1 MATLDETNIF
11 GIPLTRQYGLEPKPA
26 PAPMSEQEQASR
38 QEFESRIGSNNKFG
52 LTYEG
57 FLKAK
62 EKKLVSDQRMQV
74 AQAVA
79 GGDSDKA
86 LEGFYELPMVTD
98 QFPAYMTPVLGN
110 IIDEKERRYFAEK
123 SGRELKDPR
132 DVELEMLMASD
143 PRDVKQ
149 FTTQDPVSGAMST
162 LAGVSSL
169 IGIGE
174 GPTMLKAGIMSMFP
188 SLRKGIETPK
198 LGLDISEAPRI
209 DYNDRSFQAPTI
221 QANTMD
227 GQGGGG
233 GGIGDIQPQPTRD
246 YAGFISSVE
255 KTALGP
261 QKFGSGQDLITYL
274 ESPKRSGISTKELE
288 YIDFDQIR
296 NNPDLT
302 KEDVIAHIQANRPKV
317 YRIERS
323 EDNPTY
329 RADENDNPLNELP
342 YDQEASDLVNAE
354 EAAYFADEYGGELE
368 KQNSSIINNPELQSS
383 GFIVNSE
390 NIKNPTVLADLE
402 SFINR
407 NPEAYNY
414 TTRPLIKINYPD
426 DRVGFEI
433 TSADFEAGSTFE
445 DGTPYTFNSLKEITE
460 EGATL
465 EFPTLK
471 EDPFDIAQEAADLR
485 MSPDYGGQYSVYEA
499 AGDNTG
505 SIYKI
510 TGNDDSGYQV
520 YVDDEPVRGDL
531 GTGGDAD
538 IANFNDLADA
548 RGRVQAEAYDNGDI
562 MEGANTFDTGIN
574 SEQFLDTAPEDVF
587 TGKATLPTRFGD
599 DDYSRYRLPMGG
611 AENYREFTLHIENPK
626 TTTRYDSSK
635 GDKHF
640 GGGDELLHYRVSDR
654 IDEDGKRVLFVE
666 EIQSDLH
673 STASSTKSDA
683 TYELSA
689 KERQKI
695 TNQLEEFGLRA
706 NTKELKGYG
715 NLFYRGEPGT
725 GGEKMINIGDL
736 PSIARDI
743 KAGRTSKFGSQKGDE
758 FVENFGFEKTQEI
771 GELIEKLRTGDLPD
785 FPYKGNDFIDLAV
798 KDIMKLAAE
807 GNYERVAFTNPATQ
821 LRRNSKDLEYIDSI
835 EVNQVPFLT
844 KAEQQFNEDFVRTS
858 DESRMST
865 VAPTSLATESTF
877 LDVNGK
883 NRMRLD
889 GPMVDA
895 DLNSF
900 VSINTDFVVNNPQAQ
915 KSWQVFHFN
924 QNLKSDA
931 MNETNV
937 YNYQEGVGSLSEN
950 SGMSY
955 EDYMKFG
962 TSDHRT
968 NVDYIFS
975 RADSPLTP
983 TQVAEELQA
992 MGIRRAKARR
1002 LKETQEAIAKMQEAT
1017 PMTND
1022 EAYDGFLNMTEAFY
1036 KATERSDSAY
1046 HKSLAVPPKFF
1057 PKKPFDQLTL
1067 DDMPVSPRE
1076 LANINQETRQGI
1088 SYLMGEFRR
1097 NTLPNLDSAGMYKV
1111 KTKGTGY
1118 KVDTDKFMIEKG
1130 EIQDNYKADGYADL
1144 DSMLR
1149 DLRLDKKTEAIVRKD
1164 AEKGIIPVSTTDK
1177 QIYQI
1182 EAEGGDGKKP
1192 KLIYSSLI
1200 PKSATKFAKK
1210 YNKDAEAKLKNVL
1223 YTSDENLSPTDLYTN
1238 FLAEQKKL
1246 RAEGKNIIQNKKVG
1260 QYDPDDYFDFEAH
1273 EAATIDITEEMRK
1286 AILEEGVN
1294 VMYKGGIVNKVKS
1307 MDKPIQGNR
1316 REM

>member
-11 GIPLTRQYGLEPKPA
+11 GLPLTRQYGLEPKPA
-26 PAPMSEQEQASR
+26 PAPMSEQEQANR

-74 AQAVA
+74 AQALA
-79 GGDSDKA
+79 EGDTDKA
-86 LEGFYELPMVTD
+86 YEGFTELPMVTD

-123 SGRELKDPR
+123 AGRELKDPR

-174 GPTMLKAGIMSMFP
+174 GPTMLKAGIMGAFP
-188 SLRKGIETPK
+188 SLRKGMTAK
-198 LGLDISEAPRI
+198 
-209 DYNDRSFQAPTI
+209 
-221 QANTMD
+221 TMD

-233 GGIGDIQPQPTRD
+233 GGISNIQPQPTKD
-246 YAGFISSVE
+246 YAGFVSSVE
-255 KTALGP
+255 RAALGP
-261 QKFGSGQDLITYL
+261 QRFGTGQDLIKYL
-274 ESPKRSGISTKELE
+274 EAGRKGVSTKELE

-329 RADENDNPLNELP
+329 QGDTGDHPLNELP
-342 YDQEASDLVNAE
+342 YDQELSDDLNFE
-354 EAAYFADEYGGELE
+354 ETNYWADAYGGDLE
-368 KQNSSIINNPELQSS
+368 KQSDFILNNPVLESN
-383 GFIVNSE
+383 GFVVNSE

-402 SFINR
+402 SFIGL
-407 NPEAYNY
+407 NPEAYSY
-414 TTRPLIKINYPD
+414 ADKTLIKVNLPD
-426 DRVGFEI
+426 GGEPLEI
-433 TSADFEAGSTFE
+433 RASDIDSGDYNLVDLVDNMVKSK
-445 DGTPYTFNSLKEITE
+445 N
-460 EGATL
+460 ATL

-471 EDPFDIAQEAADLR
+471 EDPFAIAQEAAELR
-485 MSPDYGGQYSVYEA
+485 MSPDYGNQFEVYEFV
-499 AGDNTG
+499 GDNT
-505 SIYKI
+505 SYSYRI
-510 TGNDDSGYQV
+510 TGSDDMGYQV
-520 YVDDEPVRGDL
+520 YVDDAPVRGDL
-531 GTGGDAD
+531 GTRGGAD
-538 IANFNDLADA
+538 VAYFDDLADA
-548 RGRVQAEAYDNGDI
+548 RARVQAEAFDNGDI
-562 MEGANTFDTGIN
+562 RESDNSIDYGSNANRMIDSLP
-574 SEQFLDTAPEDVF
+574 SEVISGQ
-587 TGKATLPTRFGD
+587 ATLRTRFGD
-599 DDYSRYRLPMGG
+599 EYENYRLPMGG

-626 TTTRYDSSK
+626 TATRYDSSK
-635 GDKHF
+635 GTKHF
-640 GGGDELLHYRVSDR
+640 GGGDELLHYRTTDR

-673 STASSTKSDA
+673 STASSTQSDA
-683 TYELSA
+683 TYELPA

-695 TNQLEEFGLRA
+695 ANQLEEFGLRA
-706 NTKELKGYG
+706 NTKELRGYG
-715 NLFYRGEPGT
+715 NFFYRGEPGT
-725 GGEKMINIGDL
+725 GGEKMIDIGAL
-736 PSIARDI
+736 PSIAKDI
-743 KAGRTSKFGSQKGDE
+743 KAGRTENFGSQKADD
-758 FVENFGFEKTQEI
+758 FVENFGMEKTQEI
-771 GELIEKLRTGDLPD
+771 GDLVTKLQEGNLPD
-785 FPYKGNDFIDLAV
+785 LPYKGNDYIDLAV

-807 GNYERVAFTNPATQ
+807 GNYDRVAFTNPATQ
-821 LRRNSKDLEYIDSI
+821 LQRNRKDLEYIDSI
-835 EVNQVPFLT
+835 EINQVPFLT

-877 LDVNGK
+877 FDVNGK

-889 GPMVDA
+889 GPLGDA

-900 VSINTDFVVNNPQAQ
+900 VSTHTDFVVNNPQAQ
-915 KSWQVFHFN
+915 KFWQDFHKN
-924 QNLKSDA
+924 QKIKSA
-931 MNETNV
+931 ENYETDV
-937 YNYQEGVGSLSEN
+937 YNYEEGMGSLSEN

-962 TSDHRT
+962 SPDHRL

-975 RADSPLTP
+975 KADSPLTP
-983 TQVAEELQA
+983 AQVAEELQA
-992 MGIRRAKARR
+992 IGIRRAKATR
-1002 LKETQEAIAKMQEAT
+1002 LQETKKAVAKMQATYVNDLRLETT

-1022 EAYDGFLNMTEAFY
+1022 EAYDGFLKIAENIAAGVE
-1036 KATERSDSAY
+1036 
-1046 HKSLAVPPKFF
+1046 F
-1057 PKKPFDQLTL
+1057 PKKPFNQLTL
-1067 DDMPVSPRE
+1067 DDMPLSPSE
-1076 LANINQETRQGI
+1076 LTRINQETRRGI

-1097 NTLPNLDSAGMYKV
+1097 NTLPNLDNAGKYLV

-1118 KVDTDKFMIEKG
+1118 KVDRDKFMIERG
-1130 EIQDNYKADGYADL
+1130 EIQDNYKGAGYDDL
-1144 DSMLR
+1144 DSMIR
-1149 DLRLDKKTEAIVRKD
+1149 DLRLDKKTEEIVRKD
-1164 AEKGIIPVSTTDK
+1164 AEKGLIPVSTTDK

-1223 YTSDENLSPTDLYTN
+1223 YTDDENLSPIGLHTD
-1238 FLAEQKKL
+1238 FLAEQAKL
-1246 RAEGKNIIQNKKVG
+1246 RAKGQNLIKNIKADN
-1260 QYDPDDYFDFEAH
+1260 YDTNFGIDLKAH
-1273 EAATIDITEEMRK
+1273 EAATIDITPEMRK

>member
-11 GIPLTRQYGLEPKPA
+11 GLPLTRQYGLEPKPA
-26 PAPMSEQEQASR
+26 PAPMSEQEQANR

-74 AQAVA
+74 AQALA
-79 GGDSDKA
+79 EGDTDKA
-86 LEGFYELPMVTD
+86 YEGFTELPMVTD

-123 SGRELKDPR
+123 AGRELKDPR

-174 GPTMLKAGIMSMFP
+174 GPTMLKAGIMGAFP
-188 SLRKGIETPK
+188 SLRKGMTAK
-198 LGLDISEAPRI
+198 
-209 DYNDRSFQAPTI
+209 
-221 QANTMD
+221 TMD

-233 GGIGDIQPQPTRD
+233 SGISNIQPQPTKD

-329 RADENDNPLNELP
+329 QGDTSDHPLNELP
-342 YDQEASDLVNAE
+342 YDQEASDVLNYE
-354 EAAYFADEYGGELE
+354 ETSYWADEYGGDLE
-368 KQNSSIINNPELQSS
+368 KQSDFILNNPVLESN
-383 GFIVNSE
+383 GFVVNSE
-390 NIKNPTVLADLE
+390 NIKNPTVLADLK
-402 SFINR
+402 SFIGR
-407 NPEAYNY
+407 SPEAYSY
-414 TTRPLIKINYPD
+414 ADRTLIKVNLPD
-426 DRVGFEI
+426 GGEPLEI
-433 TSADFEAGSTFE
+433 RASDIDSGDYNLVDLVDNMVKSK
-445 DGTPYTFNSLKEITE
+445 N
-460 EGATL
+460 ATL

-471 EDPFDIAQEAADLR
+471 EDPFAIAQEAAELR
-485 MSPDYGGQYSVYEA
+485 MSPDYGNQFEVYEFV
-499 AGDNTG
+499 GDNT
-505 SIYKI
+505 SYSYRI
-510 TGNDDSGYQV
+510 TGSDDMGYQV
-520 YVDDEPVRGDL
+520 YVDDAPVRGDL
-531 GTGGDAD
+531 GTRGGAD
-538 IANFNDLADA
+538 VAYFDDLADA
-548 RGRVQAEAYDNGDI
+548 RARVQAEAFDNGDI
-562 MEGANTFDTGIN
+562 RESDNSIDYGSNANRMIDSLP
-574 SEQFLDTAPEDVF
+574 SEVISGQ
-587 TGKATLPTRFGD
+587 ATLRTRFGD
-599 DDYSRYRLPMGG
+599 EYSDYRLPMGG

-626 TTTRYDSSK
+626 TATRYDSSK
-635 GDKHF
+635 GTKHF
-640 GGGDELLHYRVSDR
+640 GGGDELLHYRTTDR

-683 TYELSA
+683 TYEIGVDTKKKAVKELRDIFKDNNNLRVSDNGDIIKLDADSTYDTNGLLSA
-689 KERQKI
+689 EEVANMNYFERLTDLSSNI
-695 TNQLEEFGLRA
+695 NLR
-706 NTKELKGYG
+706 K
-715 NLFYRGEPGT
+715 
-725 GGEKMINIGDL
+725 IGDL
-736 PSIARDI
+736 SDAEVSSL
-743 KAGRTSKFGSQKGDE
+743 TKFK
-758 FVENFGFEKTQEI
+758 EKYAKDKKI
-771 GELIEKLRTGDLPD
+771 LPD
-785 FPYKGNDFIDLAV
+785 LPYKGNDYIDLAV

-807 GNYERVAFTNPATQ
+807 GNYDRVAFTNPATQ
-821 LRRNSKDLEYIDSI
+821 LQRNRKDLEYIDSI
-835 EVNQVPFLT
+835 EINQVPFLT

-877 LDVNGK
+877 FDVNGN

-889 GPMVDA
+889 GPLGDA

-900 VSINTDFVVNNPQAQ
+900 VSTHTDFVVNNPQAQ
-915 KSWQVFHFN
+915 KFWQDFHKN
-924 QNLKSDA
+924 QKIKSA
-931 MNETNV
+931 ENYETDV
-937 YNYQEGVGSLSEN
+937 YNYEEGMGSLSEN

-962 TSDHRT
+962 SPDHRL

-975 RADSPLTP
+975 KADSPLTP
-983 TQVAEELQA
+983 AQVAEELQA
-992 MGIRRAKARR
+992 IGIRRAKATR
-1002 LKETQEAIAKMQEAT
+1002 LQETKKAVAKMQEAT

-1022 EAYDGFLNMTEAFY
+1022 EAYDGFLKIAENI
-1036 KATERSDSAY
+1036 
-1046 HKSLAVPPKFF
+1046 AVGVEF
-1057 PKKPFDQLTL
+1057 PKKPFNQLTL
-1067 DDMPVSPRE
+1067 DDMPLSPSE
-1076 LANINQETRQGI
+1076 LTRINQETRRGI

-1097 NTLPNLDSAGMYKV
+1097 NTLPNLDNAGKYLV

-1118 KVDTDKFMIEKG
+1118 KVDRDKFMIERG
-1130 EIQDNYKADGYADL
+1130 EIQDNYKSEKYNDL
-1144 DSMLR
+1144 DSMIE
-1149 DLRLDKKTEAIVRKD
+1149 DLRLDKKTEEIVRKD
-1164 AEKGIIPVSTTDK
+1164 AEKGLIPVSTKDK

-1223 YTSDENLSPTDLYTN
+1223 YTDDENLSPIGLHMD
-1238 FLAEQKKL
+1238 FLAEQAKL
-1246 RAEGKNIIQNKKVG
+1246 RAKGQNLIKNIKADN
-1260 QYDPDDYFDFEAH
+1260 YDTNFGIDLKAH
-1273 EAATIDITEEMRK
+1273 EAATIDITPEMRK

>member
-11 GIPLTRQYGLEPKPA
+11 GLPLTRQYGLEPKPA
-26 PAPMSEQEQASR
+26 PAPMSEQEQANR
-38 QEFESRIGSNNKFG
+38 QEFESRIGSDNKFG

-74 AQAVA
+74 AQALA
-79 GGDSDKA
+79 EGDTDKA
-86 LEGFYELPMVTD
+86 YEGFTELPMVTD

-123 SGRELKDPR
+123 AGRELKDPR

-174 GPTMLKAGIMSMFP
+174 GPSLVKAGIMGAFP
-188 SLRKGIETPK
+188 SLRRGMVAK
-198 LGLDISEAPRI
+198 S
-209 DYNDRSFQAPTI
+209 
-221 QANTMD
+221 MD
-227 GQGGGG
+227 GTGG
-233 GGIGDIQPQPTRD
+233 GGISNIQPQPTRD

-296 NNPDLT
+296 NNPNLT

-329 RADENDNPLNELP
+329 QGDTSDHPLNELP
-342 YDQEASDLVNAE
+342 YDQEASDVLNYE
-354 EAAYFADEYGGELE
+354 ETSYWADEYGGDLE
-368 KQNSSIINNPELQSS
+368 KQSDFILNNPVLESN
-383 GFIVNSE
+383 GFVVNSE

-402 SFINR
+402 SFIGR
-407 NPEAYNY
+407 NPEAYSY
-414 TTRPLIKINYPD
+414 ADRTLIKVNLPD
-426 DRVGFEI
+426 GGEPLEI
-433 TSADFEAGSTFE
+433 RASDIDSGDYNLVDLVDNMVKSK
-445 DGTPYTFNSLKEITE
+445 N
-460 EGATL
+460 ATL

-471 EDPFDIAQEAADLR
+471 EDPFDIAQEAAELR
-485 MSPDYGGQYSVYEA
+485 MSPDYGNQFGVYESV
-499 AGDNTG
+499 GDNTG
-505 SIYKI
+505 YSYRI
-510 TGNDDSGYQV
+510 TGSDDMGYQV
-520 YVDDEPVRGDL
+520 YVDDKPVRGDL
-531 GTGGDAD
+531 GTSGRED
-538 IANFNDLADA
+538 IRFFDDLADA
-548 RGRVQAEAYDNGDI
+548 RARVQAEASDNGDI
-562 MEGANTFDTGIN
+562 RESDN
-574 SEQFLDTAPEDVF
+574 SIDYGSNADQMIDSLPSEVISGQ
-587 TGKATLPTRFGD
+587 ATLRTRFGD
-599 DDYSRYRLPMGG
+599 EYSDYRLPMGG

-626 TTTRYDSSK
+626 TATRYDSSK
-635 GDKHF
+635 GTKHF
-640 GGGDELLHYRVSDR
+640 GGGDELLHYRVTDR

-683 TYELSA
+683 TYEIGVDTKKKAVKELRDIFKDNNNLRVSDNGDIIKLDADSTYDTNGLLSA
-689 KERQKI
+689 EEVANMNYFERLTDLSSNI
-695 TNQLEEFGLRA
+695 NLR
-706 NTKELKGYG
+706 K
-715 NLFYRGEPGT
+715 
-725 GGEKMINIGDL
+725 IGDL
-736 PSIARDI
+736 SDAEVSSL
-743 KAGRTSKFGSQKGDE
+743 TKFK
-758 FVENFGFEKTQEI
+758 EKYAKDKKI
-771 GELIEKLRTGDLPD
+771 LPD
-785 FPYKGNDFIDLAV
+785 LPYKGNDYIDLAV

-807 GNYERVAFTNPATQ
+807 GNYDRVAFTNPATQ
-821 LRRNSKDLEYIDSI
+821 LRRNSKNLEYIDSI
-835 EVNQVPFLT
+835 EINQVPFLT
-844 KAEQQFNEDFVRTS
+844 KAEQQFNEDFVRT
-858 DESRMST
+858 DDRSRIPVGPDSNVYET
-865 VAPTSLATESTF
+865 IEGTY
-877 LDVNGK
+877 K
-883 NRMRLD
+883 MRLD
-889 GPMVDA
+889 GPLGDA
-895 DLNSF
+895 DLSSF
-900 VSINTDFVVNNPQAQ
+900 VSTHTDFVVNNPQAQ
-915 KSWQVFHFN
+915 KKWQVFHFN

-962 TSDHRT
+962 SPDHRL

-975 RADSPLTP
+975 KADSPLTP

-992 MGIRRAKARR
+992 IGIRRAKKRR
-1002 LKETQEAIAKMQEAT
+1002 LQETQEAIAKMQEAT

-1022 EAYDGFLNMTEAFY
+1022 EAYDGFLKIAENI
-1036 KATERSDSAY
+1036 
-1046 HKSLAVPPKFF
+1046 AVGVEF
-1057 PKKPFDQLTL
+1057 PKKPFNQLTL
-1067 DDMPVSPRE
+1067 DDMPLSPRE
-1076 LANINQETRQGI
+1076 LTSINQETRRGI

-1097 NTLPNLDSAGMYKV
+1097 NTLPNLDNAGKYIV
-1111 KTKGTGY
+1111 NTKGTGY
-1118 KVDTDKFMIEKG
+1118 KVDRDKFMIERG
-1130 EIQDNYKADGYADL
+1130 EIQDNYKSEKYNDL
-1144 DSMLR
+1144 DSMIE
-1149 DLRLDKKTEAIVRKD
+1149 DLRLDKKTEEIVRKD
-1164 AEKGIIPVSTTDK
+1164 AEKGLIPVSTKDK

-1182 EAEGGDGKKP
+1182 EAEGGSGKKP
-1192 KLIYSSLI
+1192 ALMYANLI
-1200 PKSATKFAKK
+1200 PKSAAKFAQK

-1223 YTSDENLSPTDLYTN
+1223 YTDDENLSPIGLRMD
-1238 FLAEQKKL
+1238 FLAEQAKL
-1246 RAEGKNIIQNKKVG
+1246 RAKGQNLIKNIKADN
-1260 QYDPDDYFDFEAH
+1260 YDTNFGIDLKAH
-1273 EAATIDITEEMRK
+1273 EAATIDITPEMRK

>member
-11 GIPLTRQYGLEPKPA
+11 GLPLTRQYGLEPKPA
-26 PAPMSEQEQASR
+26 PAPMSEQEQANR
-38 QEFESRIGSNNKFG
+38 QEFESRIGSDNKFG

-74 AQAVA
+74 AQALA
-79 GGDSDKA
+79 EGDTDKA
-86 LEGFYELPMVTD
+86 YEGFTELPMVTD

-123 SGRELKDPR
+123 AGRELKDPR

-174 GPTMLKAGIMSMFP
+174 GPTMLKAGIMGAFP
-188 SLRKGIETPK
+188 SLRKGMTAK
-198 LGLDISEAPRI
+198 S
-209 DYNDRSFQAPTI
+209 
-221 QANTMD
+221 MD

-233 GGIGDIQPQPTRD
+233 GGISNIQPQPTRD

-296 NNPDLT
+296 NNPNLT

-329 RADENDNPLNELP
+329 QGDTSDHPLNELP
-342 YDQEASDLVNAE
+342 YDQEASDVLNYE
-354 EAAYFADEYGGELE
+354 ETNYWADEYGGDLE
-368 KQNSSIINNPELQSS
+368 KQSDFILNNPVLESN
-383 GFIVNSE
+383 GFVVNSE

-402 SFINR
+402 SFIGR
-407 NPEAYNY
+407 NPEAYSY
-414 TTRPLIKINYPD
+414 ADRTLIKVNLPD
-426 DRVGFEI
+426 GGEPLEI
-433 TSADFEAGSTFE
+433 RASDIDSGDYNLVDLVDNMVKSK
-445 DGTPYTFNSLKEITE
+445 N
-460 EGATL
+460 ATL

-471 EDPFDIAQEAADLR
+471 EDPFAIAQEAAELR
-485 MSPDYGGQYSVYEA
+485 MSPDYGNQFGVYESV
-499 AGDNTG
+499 GDNTG
-505 SIYKI
+505 YSYRI
-510 TGNDDSGYQV
+510 TGSDDMGYQV
-520 YVDDEPVRGDL
+520 YVDDAPVRGDL
-531 GTGGDAD
+531 GTRGRED
-538 IANFNDLADA
+538 IRFFDDLADA
-548 RGRVQAEAYDNGDI
+548 RARVQAEAYDNGDI
-562 MEGANTFDTGIN
+562 RESDNSIDYGSNANRMIDSLP
-574 SEQFLDTAPEDVF
+574 SEVISGQ
-587 TGKATLPTRFGD
+587 ATLRTRFGD
-599 DDYSRYRLPMGG
+599 EYSDYRLPMGG

-626 TTTRYDSSK
+626 TATRYDSSK
-635 GDKHF
+635 GTKHF
-640 GGGDELLHYRVSDR
+640 GGGDELLHYRVTDR

-683 TYELSA
+683 NYEIGSKNIDQINKRIGDIDNDFQLVPSDTMEGKYQRLAINNIDIPIDNPMSMGEALNIMDAIKGKISMNRLGADYQKTAKDLVDKFGKKEIIDILS
-689 KERQKI
+689 E
-695 TNQLEEFGLRA
+695 LEPMRKA
-706 NTKELKGYG
+706 G
-715 NLFYRGEPGT
+715 NLP
-725 GGEKMINIGDL
+725 DL
-736 PSIARDI
+736 
-743 KAGRTSKFGSQKGDE
+743 
-758 FVENFGFEKTQEI
+758 
-771 GELIEKLRTGDLPD
+771 
-785 FPYKGNDFIDLAV
+785 PYKGNDYIDLAV

-807 GNYERVAFTNPATQ
+807 GNYDRVAFTNPATQ
-821 LRRNSKDLEYIDSI
+821 LRRNRKDLEYIDSI
-835 EVNQVPFLT
+835 EINQVPFLT

-877 LDVNGK
+877 FDVNGN

-889 GPMVDA
+889 GPLGDA

-900 VSINTDFVVNNPQAQ
+900 VSTHTDFVVNNPQAQ
-915 KSWQVFHFN
+915 KFWQDFHKN
-924 QNLKSDA
+924 QKIKSA
-931 MNETNV
+931 ENYETDV
-937 YNYQEGVGSLSEN
+937 YNYEEGMGSLSEN

-962 TSDHRT
+962 SPDHRL

-975 RADSPLTP
+975 KADSPLTP
-983 TQVAEELQA
+983 AQVAEELQA
-992 MGIRRAKARR
+992 IGIRRAKATR
-1002 LKETQEAIAKMQEAT
+1002 LQETKKAVAKMQEAT

-1022 EAYDGFLNMTEAFY
+1022 EAYDGFLKIAENI
-1036 KATERSDSAY
+1036 
-1046 HKSLAVPPKFF
+1046 AVGVEF
-1057 PKKPFDQLTL
+1057 PKKPFNQLTL
-1067 DDMPVSPRE
+1067 DDMPLSPSE
-1076 LANINQETRQGI
+1076 LTRINQETRRGI

-1097 NTLPNLDSAGMYKV
+1097 NTLPNLDNAGKYLV
-1111 KTKGTGY
+1111 NTKGTGY
-1118 KVDTDKFMIEKG
+1118 KVDRDKFMIERG
-1130 EIQDNYKADGYADL
+1130 EIQDNYKGAGYDDL
-1144 DSMLR
+1144 DSMIE
-1149 DLRLDKKTEAIVRKD
+1149 DLRLDKKTEEIVRKD
-1164 AEKGIIPVSTTDK
+1164 AEKGLIPVSTKDK

-1223 YTSDENLSPTDLYTN
+1223 YTDDENLSPTDLYTN
-1238 FLAEQKKL
+1238 FLAEQEKIACRRSKSYKK
-1246 RAEGKNIIQNKKVG
+1246 
-1260 QYDPDDYFDFEAH
+1260 
-1273 EAATIDITEEMRK
+1273 
-1286 AILEEGVN
+1286 
-1294 VMYKGGIVNKVKS
+1294 
-1307 MDKPIQGNR
+1307 
-1316 REM
+1316 

>member
-11 GIPLTRQYGLEPKPA
+11 GLPLTRQYGLEPKPA
-26 PAPMSEQEQASR
+26 PAPMSEQEQANR
-38 QEFESRIGSNNKFG
+38 QEFESRIGSDNKFG

-74 AQAVA
+74 AQALA
-79 GGDSDKA
+79 EGDTDKA
-86 LEGFYELPMVTD
+86 YEGFTELPMVTD

-123 SGRELKDPR
+123 AGRELKDPR

-174 GPTMLKAGIMSMFP
+174 GPTMLKAGIMGAFP
-188 SLRKGIETPK
+188 SLRRGMVAK
-198 LGLDISEAPRI
+198 S
-209 DYNDRSFQAPTI
+209 
-221 QANTMD
+221 MD
-227 GQGGGG
+227 GTGGGG
-233 GGIGDIQPQPTRD
+233 GGISNIQPQPTKD
-246 YAGFISSVE
+246 YAGFVSSVE
-255 KTALGP
+255 RAALGP
-261 QKFGSGQDLITYL
+261 QRFGTGQDLIKYL
-274 ESPKRSGISTKELE
+274 EAGRKGVSTKELE

-329 RADENDNPLNELP
+329 QGDTGDHPLNELP
-342 YDQEASDLVNAE
+342 YDQEASDVLNYE
-354 EAAYFADEYGGELE
+354 ETSYWADEYGGDLE
-368 KQNSSIINNPELQSS
+368 KQSDFILNNPVLESN
-383 GFIVNSE
+383 GFVVNSE
-390 NIKNPTVLADLE
+390 NIKNPTVLADLK
-402 SFINR
+402 SFIGR
-407 NPEAYNY
+407 SPEAYSY
-414 TTRPLIKINYPD
+414 ADRTLIKVNLPD
-426 DRVGFEI
+426 GGEPLEI
-433 TSADFEAGSTFE
+433 RASDIDSGDYNLVDLVDNMVKSK
-445 DGTPYTFNSLKEITE
+445 N
-460 EGATL
+460 ATL

-471 EDPFDIAQEAADLR
+471 EDPFDIAQEAAELR
-485 MSPDYGGQYSVYEA
+485 MSPDFGGQYEVYEFV
-499 AGDNTG
+499 GDNT
-505 SIYKI
+505 SYSYRI
-510 TGNDDSGYQV
+510 TGNSDTGYQA
-520 YVDDEPVRGDL
+520 YVDGEPVRGIL
-531 GTGGDAD
+531 GTTNGEVVYFDD
-538 IANFNDLADA
+538 VADA
-548 RGRVQAEAYDNGDI
+548 RARVQAEAFDNGDI
-562 MEGANTFDTGIN
+562 RESDNSIDYGSNANRMIDSLP
-574 SEQFLDTAPEDVF
+574 SEVISGQ
-587 TGKATLPTRFGD
+587 ATLRTRFGD
-599 DDYSRYRLPMGG
+599 EYENYRLPMGG

-626 TTTRYDSSK
+626 TATRYDSSK
-635 GDKHF
+635 GTKHF
-640 GGGDELLHYRVSDR
+640 GGGDELLHYRTTDR

-683 TYELSA
+683 TYELPA

-695 TNQLEEFGLRA
+695 ANQLEEFGLRA
-706 NTKELKGYG
+706 NTKELRGYG
-715 NLFYRGEPGT
+715 NFFYRGEPGT
-725 GGEKMINIGDL
+725 GGEKMIDIGAL
-736 PSIARDI
+736 PSIAKDI
-743 KAGRTSKFGSQKGDE
+743 KAGRTENFGSQKADD

-771 GELIEKLRTGDLPD
+771 GALVEKLETGNLPD
-785 FPYKGNDFIDLAV
+785 LPYKGNDYIDLAV

-807 GNYERVAFTNPATQ
+807 GNYDRVAFTNPATQ
-821 LRRNSKDLEYIDSI
+821 LQRNRKDLEYIDSI
-835 EVNQVPFLT
+835 EINQVPFLT

-877 LDVNGK
+877 FDVNGN
-883 NRMRLD
+883 NRMRFD
-889 GPMVDA
+889 GPLGDA

-900 VSINTDFVVNNPQAQ
+900 VSTHTDFVVNNPQAQ
-915 KSWQVFHFN
+915 KFWQDFHKN
-924 QNLKSDA
+924 QKIKSA
-931 MNETNV
+931 ENYETDV
-937 YNYQEGVGSLSEN
+937 YNYEEGNGLLPKN

-962 TSDHRT
+962 SPDHRL

-975 RADSPLTP
+975 KADSPLTP
-983 TQVAEELQA
+983 AQVAEELEA
-992 MGIRRAKARR
+992 IGIRRAKRQR
-1002 LKETQEAIAKMQEAT
+1002 LQETKEAIAKMQEAT

-1022 EAYDGFLNMTEAFY
+1022 EAYDGFLKIAENI
-1036 KATERSDSAY
+1036 
-1046 HKSLAVPPKFF
+1046 AVGVEF
-1057 PKKPFDQLTL
+1057 PKKPFNQLTL
-1067 DDMPVSPRE
+1067 DDMPLSPSE
-1076 LANINQETRQGI
+1076 LTRINQETRRGI

-1097 NTLPNLDSAGMYKV
+1097 NTLPNLDNAGKYLV
-1111 KTKGTGY
+1111 NTKGTGY
-1118 KVDTDKFMIEKG
+1118 KVDRDKFMIERG
-1130 EIQDNYKADGYADL
+1130 EIQDNYKGAGYDDL
-1144 DSMLR
+1144 DSMIE
-1149 DLRLDKKTEAIVRKD
+1149 DLRLDKKTEEIVRKD
-1164 AEKGIIPVSTTDK
+1164 AEKGLIPVSTKDK

-1223 YTSDENLSPTDLYTN
+1223 YTDDENLSPTDLYTN

-1246 RAEGKNIIQNKKVG
+1246 RAEGQNLIKNKKVDN
-1260 QYDPDDYFDFEAH
+1260 YDPEGGIDFEAH

>member
-11 GIPLTRQYGLEPKPA
+11 GLPLTRQYGLEPKPA

-38 QEFESRIGSNNKFG
+38 QEFESKIGSNNKFG

-74 AQAVA
+74 AQALA
-79 GGDSDKA
+79 EGDTDKA
-86 LEGFYELPMVTD
+86 YEGFTELPMVTD

-123 SGRELKDPR
+123 AGRELKDPR

-174 GPTMLKAGIMSMFP
+174 GPTMLKAGIMGAFP
-188 SLRKGIETPK
+188 SLRKGMTAK
-198 LGLDISEAPRI
+198 
-209 DYNDRSFQAPTI
+209 
-221 QANTMD
+221 TMD

-233 GGIGDIQPQPTRD
+233 GGISNIQPQPTKD
-246 YAGFISSVE
+246 YAGFVSSVE
-255 KTALGP
+255 RAALGP
-261 QKFGSGQDLITYL
+261 QRFGTGQDLIKYL
-274 ESPKRSGISTKELE
+274 EAGRKGVSTKELE

-296 NNPDLT
+296 NNPNLT

-329 RADENDNPLNELP
+329 QGDTSDHPLNELP
-342 YDQEASDLVNAE
+342 YDQGASDDLNFE
-354 EAAYFADEYGGELE
+354 ETNYWADAYGGDLE
-368 KQNSSIINNPELQSS
+368 KQSDFILNNPVLESN
-383 GFIVNSE
+383 GFVVNSE
-390 NIKNPTVLADLE
+390 NIKNPTVLADLK
-402 SFINR
+402 SFIGL
-407 NPEAYNY
+407 NPEAYSY
-414 TTRPLIKINYPD
+414 ADKTLIKVNLPD
-426 DRVGFEI
+426 GGEPLEI
-433 TSADFEAGSTFE
+433 RASDIDSGDYNLVDLVDNMVKSK
-445 DGTPYTFNSLKEITE
+445 N
-460 EGATL
+460 ATL

-471 EDPFDIAQEAADLR
+471 EDPFAIAQEAAELR
-485 MSPDYGGQYSVYEA
+485 MSPDYGNQFGVYESV
-499 AGDNTG
+499 GDNTG
-505 SIYKI
+505 YSYRI
-510 TGNDDSGYQV
+510 TGSDDMGYQV
-520 YVDDEPVRGDL
+520 YVADAPVRGDL
-531 GTGGDAD
+531 GTNYGEVVYFD
-538 IANFNDLADA
+538 DLADA
-548 RGRVQAEAYDNGDI
+548 RARVQAEAFDNGDI
-562 MEGANTFDTGIN
+562 REDLGSIDYGSNANRMIDSLP
-574 SEQFLDTAPEDVF
+574 SEVISGQ
-587 TGKATLPTRFGD
+587 ATLRTRFGD
-599 DDYSRYRLPMGG
+599 EYSDYRLPMGG

-626 TTTRYDSSK
+626 TATRYDSSK
-635 GDKHF
+635 GTKHF
-640 GGGDELLHYRVSDR
+640 GGGDELLHYRVTDR

-673 STASSTKSDA
+673 STASSTQSDA
-683 TYELSA
+683 TYEIGVDTKKKAVKELRDIFKDNNNLRVSDNGDIIKLDADSTYDTNGLLSA
-689 KERQKI
+689 EEVANMNYFERLTDLSSNI
-695 TNQLEEFGLRA
+695 NLR
-706 NTKELKGYG
+706 K
-715 NLFYRGEPGT
+715 
-725 GGEKMINIGDL
+725 IGDL
-736 PSIARDI
+736 SDAEVSSL
-743 KAGRTSKFGSQKGDE
+743 TKFK
-758 FVENFGFEKTQEI
+758 EKYAKDKKI
-771 GELIEKLRTGDLPD
+771 LPD
-785 FPYKGNDFIDLAV
+785 LPYKGNDYIDLAV

-807 GNYERVAFTNPATQ
+807 GNYDRVAFTNPATQ
-821 LRRNSKDLEYIDSI
+821 LQRNRKDLEYIDSI
-835 EVNQVPFLT
+835 EINQVPFLT

-877 LDVNGK
+877 FDVNGN

-889 GPMVDA
+889 GPLGDA

-900 VSINTDFVVNNPQAQ
+900 VSTHTDFVVNNPQAQ

-962 TSDHRT
+962 SPDHRL

-975 RADSPLTP
+975 KADSPLTP
-983 TQVAEELQA
+983 AQVAEELQA
-992 MGIRRAKARR
+992 IGIRRAKATR
-1002 LKETQEAIAKMQEAT
+1002 LQETKKAVAKMQEAT

-1036 KATERSDSAY
+1036 KAAGGDSAY

-1076 LANINQETRQGI
+1076 LANINQETRRGI

-1097 NTLPNLDSAGMYKV
+1097 NTLPNLDNAGKYIV
-1111 KTKGTGY
+1111 NTKGTGY
-1118 KVDTDKFMIEKG
+1118 KVDRDKFMIEKG
-1130 EIQDNYKADGYADL
+1130 EIQDNYKSKKYNDL
-1144 DSMLR
+1144 DSMIE
-1149 DLRLDKKTEAIVRKD
+1149 DLRLDKKTEEIVRKD
-1164 AEKGIIPVSTTDK
+1164 AEKGLIPVSTKDK

-1182 EAEGGDGKKP
+1182 EAEGGSGKKP
-1192 KLIYSSLI
+1192 ALMYANLI
-1200 PKSATKFAKK
+1200 PKSAAKFAQK
-1210 YNKDAEAKLKNVL
+1210 YNKDAEAKLKRIL
-1223 YTSDENLSPTDLYTN
+1223 YNENLDDVSPDMLYEVYKGR
-1238 FLAEQKKL
+1238 LGGDDQDML
-1246 RAEGKNIIQNKKVG
+1246 SEGLKT
-1260 QYDPDDYFDFEAH
+1260 H
-1273 EAATIDITEEMRK
+1273 EAKSIDITPEMRK